1 MRQSASQVLG
11 VLAMHARECSSGC
24 SSSPSK
30 SESSTP
36 NEARKCVHSDR
47 SSVSGVS
54 ASGESD
60 ESADSLHAVFSGC
73 RALLSPL
80 LQKVFALALGG
91 GEGAHRLPLQV
102 GVIAHRST
110 QTQVSLSSD
119 WDIELGALLAIQH
132 IFILVPVHFILTAY
146 SLLFQCVNLSCL
158 FHLP

>member
-1 MRQSASQVLG
+1 MVPVRQSASQVLG
-11 VLAMHARECSSGC
+11 VLAMHAQECSSRC
-24 SSSPSK
+24 SSSTSNSK

-119 WDIELGALLAIQH
+119 WDVELGALLAIQH
-132 IFILVPVHFILTAY
+132 IFILAPVHFCYILRAIY
-146 SLLFQCVNLSCL
+146 L
-158 FHLP
+158 FHYVYLS